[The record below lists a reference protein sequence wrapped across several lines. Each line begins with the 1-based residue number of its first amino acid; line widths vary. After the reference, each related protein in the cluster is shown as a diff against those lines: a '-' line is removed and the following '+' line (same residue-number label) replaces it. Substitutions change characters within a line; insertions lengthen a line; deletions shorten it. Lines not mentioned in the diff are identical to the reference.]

1 MILTQF
7 VAFIKLNLDLLLDG
21 WCMLHKKYKQCG
33 KKNRWLGKDILG
45 ER

>member
-1 MILTQF
+1 MILTRL
-7 VAFIKLNLDLLLDG
+7 VAFNKLDLLLDG
-21 WCMLHKKYKQCG
+21 CCMLHKKYKQCG